1 VQRWN
6 DFLQAPA
13 TPAGTHHF
21 EREVEQFARELGRQ
35 TVEHAYNAVEPSKAR
50 ELPPRVRVGLSEYRR
65 NRKTPRQVATLLGEI
80 TLERCIYQ
88 AVEPGEPGLVPLE
101 EALGI
106 VAGLATPA
114 LADEA
119 ARLTAELPQRATC
132 QALAA
137 RHSVAWADGTLRK
150 VVAAMAENLAPHR
163 HGAQVEQLLTWLAK
177 ATKSR
182 GKHAPTLAVGRD
194 GVMVPMRPCWEEAST
209 ATVSIYDRSGHRL
222 GTVYLGRMP
231 ELGQGTLTSQ
241 LTQLLVAVLTAW
253 QSPLPRLV
261 YVTDAGNHPQDFFR
275 RVLRRM
281 KHPRT
286 GERLAWQ
293 WLVDYYHACE
303 RITKLAEALF
313 GSGREAAAWAAKQRR
328 VLRDKPSGV
337 ARLLAS
343 ARTLRR
349 RRDLVGCRKDF
360 DQAAA
365 YLAKYAR
372 HMRYAQARR
381 RQLPIGSGVTEAA
394 CKTLV
399 GQRFKQSGMRW
410 KTDHGQHV
418 LDLRVLLKSGVWS
431 ACRTRWLAAAPPSTR
446 ATLAHSHS
454 PTATIP
460 QENLLPA

>member
-1 VQRWN
+1 M
-6 DFLQAPA
+6 QAPA
-13 TPAGTHHF
+13 TPAGTHDL
-21 EREVEQFARELGRQ
+21 EREVEQLSRELGRQ
-35 TVEHAYNAVEPSKAR
+35 TVEHAYNAVEPSDAR
-50 ELPPRVRVGLSEYRR
+50 QLPPRVRVGLSEYRR
-65 NRKTPRQVATLLGEI
+65 NRKTPRQVATLVGEI

-88 AVEPGEPGLVPLE
+88 ALEPGEPGLAPLE
-101 EALGI
+101 QALGI
-106 VAGLATPA
+106 VAGIATPA

-119 ARLTAELPQRATC
+119 ARLAAELPQRATRET
-132 QALAA
+132 LLA
-137 RHSVAWADGTLRK
+137 RHGVAWADGTLRK
-150 VVAAMAENLAPHR
+150 VVAAMAEHLSPHR
-163 HGAQVEQLLTWLAK
+163 HPAQVEQVLTWLA
-177 ATKSR
+177 AAAKSR

-209 ATVSIYDRSGHRL
+209 ATISVYDRAGRRL

-231 ELGQGTLTSQ
+231 ELGQATLTTQ
-241 LTQLLVAVLTAW
+241 LTQLLVAVLAAW
-253 QSPLPRLV
+253 RGSLPRLV
-261 YVTDAGNHPQDFFR
+261 YVTDAGNHPQDFYR

-286 GERLAWQ
+286 GQRLAWQ

-303 RITKLAEALF
+303 RLTKLADALF

-337 ARLLAS
+337 ARVLAS

-349 RRDLVGCRKDF
+349 RRDLVGSRKDF

-372 HMRYAQARR
+372 HMRYAEARR
-381 RQLPIGSGVTEAA
+381 RKLPIGSGVTEAA

-410 KTDHGQHV
+410 KQGHGQHV

-431 ACRTRWLAAAPPSTR
+431 ACRTRWLAAPAPACQPTPAR
-446 ATLAHSHS
+446 FHS

-460 QENLLPA
+460 LENLLLT